1 MGWRYTAPM
10 AEHWNQN
17 GHSLAIRL
25 GYMAIRAQGL
35 VVAQRI
41 QSIQR
46 MMQAQT
52 RDLQKMPGGK
62 RKLAEAQKHIDAVKQ
77 IIKDDPRRG

>member
-1 MGWRYTAPM
+1 M

-17 GHSLAIRL
+17 GYSLAIRL
-25 GYMAIRAQGL
+25 GHTAIRAQGL
-35 VVAQRI
+35 VIAQRI

-52 RDLQKMPGGK
+52 RDLQKLPGSK
-62 RKLAEAQKHIDAVKQ
+62 RKLAEAQEHIEAVKQ

>member
-1 MGWRYTAPM
+1 M
-10 AEHWNQN
+10 AEQWNQN
-17 GHSLAIRL
+17 GYSLAVRL
-25 GYMAIRAQGL
+25 GHMAICAQGL

-46 MMQAQT
+46 MVRAQT
-52 RDLQKMPGGK
+52 RELQKIPGGK

-77 IIKDDPRRG
+77 IIRDDPRRG